1 MQVRQYPFQ
10 IDAPLSPALRDTM
23 LVASFVARAW
33 RSVLRARDQRV
44 RAARV
49 VEVPARAPAE
59 VPAFRSAL
67 GECGIEVVDFDKT
80 LSSLMAD
87 PEKAPTVKEL
97 MGSLAGNRAAA
108 PDLGARVQELLARC
122 GAAPRTS
129 GMATA
134 AASPAP
140 SAPAPQTS
148 PGPQPSAASPAPRAA
163 PEAGRRDRPRS
174 KDFRW
179 DLTAAA
185 RAGEGRPSPETEP
198 LEAAAPSSAPAP
210 DAVSGEV
217 RAERTTAQTDAPPTT
232 AGTTP
237 DESPGA
243 PTVPPATAT
252 NGSLEAG
259 PVAPPLKDDVVPT
272 EVGIV
277 VALEELGRQ
286 SENLQRRVEAI
297 EALVAS
303 QARRL
308 EEAERRLEAVLRH
321 IEAREDAA
329 RKQAEHLARAE
340 QELAELRE
348 RVARVEARPSE
359 VSTLGAT
366 PKGSADDAPPFMA
379 AAATEDAQPDV
390 LEAAVQPTTGPG
402 VPSEEAPVAE
412 EAPTAHPSSMPTQT
426 DSPEGAATAAKLT
439 GDAPTF
445 AAKAKSEAH
454 VDPAD
459 SSPADG
465 EREHKA
471 QPSQQVHEA
480 RLDMAGMERR
490 LRDAEERL
498 TSNEA
503 KVQNT
508 AKITEQIEQMLGKG
522 E

>member
-59 VPAFRSAL
+59 VPAFRSAI
-67 GECGIEVVDFDKT
+67 GECGLEVVEFDQT

-97 MGSLAGNRAAA
+97 MGSLAGKRAAA

-129 GMATA
+129 GMA
-134 AASPAP
+134 AASPM
-140 SAPAPQTS
+140 PAASPPQAS
-148 PGPQPSAASPAPRAA
+148 PGPQPPTASPAPRAA
-163 PEAGRRDRPRS
+163 PAASRRDRPRS

-217 RAERTTAQTDAPPTT
+217 RAERATAQTDATPTT

-277 VALEELGRQ
+277 IALEELGRQ

-308 EEAERRLEAVLRH
+308 EEAERKLEAVLRR

-329 RKQAEHLARAE
+329 RKQAEHLVRTE
-340 QELAELRE
+340 QELAEIRE
-348 RVARVEARPSE
+348 RVARVEARRSE
-359 VSTLGAT
+359 TTPLGVT
-366 PKGSADDAPPFMA
+366 PEGPADDAPPVL

-390 LEAAVQPTTGPG
+390 PLAAIQPTTDPG
-402 VPSEEAPVAE
+402 VSSEETPTAQ
-412 EAPTAHPSSMPTQT
+412 EAPTAPASSTST
-426 DSPEGAATAAKLT
+426 PEGATTASKPT
-439 GDAPTF
+439 GNPPTF
-445 AAKAKSEAH
+445 AAEAQSDAR
-454 VDPAD
+454 VDAAD
-459 SSPADG
+459 SSPEDD
-465 EREHKA
+465 EHEHAA
-471 QPSQQVHEA
+471 QPSQQVHKA
-480 RLDMAGMERR
+480 MLHIAGMERR
-490 LRDAEERL
+490 LRDAEDRL
-498 TSNEA
+498 TSTEA

-508 AKITEQIEQMLGKG
+508 TKFTEQIEEMLGEG

>member
-23 LVASFVARAW
+23 LVASFVARAC

-49 VEVPARAPAE
+49 VEVPARAQAE

-67 GECGIEVVDFDKT
+67 GECGIEVVEFDQT

-87 PEKAPTVKEL
+87 PDKAPTVKEL
-97 MGSLAGNRAAA
+97 VGSLAGKRAAA

-134 AASPAP
+134 AASP
-140 SAPAPQTS
+140 PQTS
-148 PGPQPSAASPAPRAA
+148 PGPQPSAAPPAPRAA
-163 PEAGRRDRPRS
+163 PAASRRDRPRS

-185 RAGEGRPSPETEP
+185 RAGECRPSPETEP
-198 LEAAAPSSAPAP
+198 PEAAAPSSAPAP
-210 DAVSGEV
+210 DVVSGDV
-217 RAERTTAQTDAPPTT
+217 RAERTTAQTDATPTT

-243 PTVPPATAT
+243 PTVPPANAT
-252 NGSLEAG
+252 NGSPATG

-277 VALEELGRQ
+277 IALEELGRQ

-308 EEAERRLEAVLRH
+308 EEAERKLEAVLRR
-321 IEAREDAA
+321 IEAREEAA
-329 RKQAEHLARAE
+329 RKQAENLARAE
-340 QELAELRE
+340 RELAELRE

-359 VSTLGAT
+359 VSPLRVT
-366 PKGSADDAPPFMA
+366 PKGSANEAPPVMA
-379 AAATEDAQPDV
+379 AAATEDAQPNAP
-390 LEAAVQPTTGPG
+390 EAEVQPTTGPG

-412 EAPTAHPSSMPTQT
+412 EAPTAHPSSTPTQT
-426 DSPEGAATAAKLT
+426 HSPEGAATAAKPT

-454 VDPAD
+454 GDAAD
-459 SSPADG
+459 SSPAEDKH
-465 EREHKA
+465 EHAA

-480 RLDMAGMERR
+480 KLDIAGMERR
-490 LRDAEERL
+490 LRNAEERL
-498 TSNEA
+498 TSTEA

-508 AKITEQIEQMLGKG
+508 TKITEQIEQMLGKG
-522 E
+522 G